1 LNNQGDPVLSQTLG
15 FILLP
20 GYSSMTY
27 VSAMEPLLMC
37 NELMGETVFETFT
50 VALDENKTLS
60 SLGNRVDTLYSLSD
74 APKADLWIVCGSS
87 PARHPATPGL
97 EEFMIDKAAHC
108 AVGGIASGSYSL
120 AKAGLLNG
128 YRGVVHWI
136 SYEQL
141 LKEHKSIM
149 LANEQY
155 CIDRDRLTCRGG
167 SSSLDLMLMWIAKTV
182 GAETAE
188 AISKHFVNERLGL
201 PTDSIPQV
209 LSERTRAEQPKLGE
223 ALELMENNIEEPLTT
238 DDIAFHVK
246 ISRRQLERLFKKH
259 LNAVPSR
266 YYLQIRLE
274 RARNRLFS
282 CSESIADIGLSCG
295 FSSGAHFSTAYRN
308 QYGLTPSEDRSLNQK
323 MQIEK

>member
-1 LNNQGDPVLSQTLG
+1 MSFKIG

-50 VALDENKTLS
+50 VALSGAKTVS
-60 SLGNRVDTLYSLSD
+60 SLGNAIDTHYSLEN
-74 APKADLWIVCGSS
+74 APKADTWIVAGTS
-87 PARHPATPGL
+87 PARHPQTPGL
-97 EEFMIDKAAHC
+97 VDFLIEKSASASI
-108 AVGGIASGSYSL
+108 GGLASGSYTL

-128 YRGVVHWI
+128 YRGVVHWLT
-136 SYEQL
+136 YDEL
-141 LKEHKSIM
+141 LTEHKSIL
-149 LANEQY
+149 LANEQF

-167 SSSLDLMLMWIAKTV
+167 SSSLDLMLMWIAKNV
-182 GAETAE
+182 SAETAE
-188 AISKHFVNERLGL
+188 AISKHFVNERLG
-201 PTDSIPQV
+201 IPSNAMPQE
-209 LSERTRAEQPKLGE
+209 LSERTRAEQPKLAE

-238 DDIAFHVK
+238 DDIAYHVK

-274 RARNRLFS
+274 EARSRLFNGT
-282 CSESIADIGLSCG
+282 ESIADIGLGCG

>member
-1 LNNQGDPVLSQTLG
+1 LSQKIG

-37 NELMGETVFETFT
+37 NELMGEEVFETFT
-50 VALDENKTLS
+50 VALEHDKTVS
-60 SLGNRVDTLYSLSD
+60 SLGNHIDTNCSLKN
-74 APKADLWIVCGSS
+74 APEADTWIVAGTP
-87 PARHPATPGL
+87 PARHPKTPGL
-97 EEFMIDKAAHC
+97 DEFLLERVHKC
-108 AVGGIASGSYSL
+108 ALGGLASGTYTL

-128 YRGVVHWI
+128 YRGVVHWLT
-136 SYEQL
+136 YEEL

-149 LANEQY
+149 LANEQF

-167 SSSLDLMLMWIAKTV
+167 SSSLDLMLMWIAKKI

-188 AISKHFVNERLGL
+188 AISKHFVNERLG
-201 PTDSIPQV
+201 IPSTAMHQE
-209 LSERTRAEQPKLGE
+209 LSERTRAEQPKLAE

-274 RARNRLFS
+274 EARTRLFNGT
-282 CSESIADIGLSCG
+282 ESIADIGLGCG

>member
-1 LNNQGDPVLSQTLG
+1 MSQKIG

-50 VALDENKTLS
+50 VALMDHKTES
-60 SLGNRVDTLYSLSD
+60 SLGNHIDTHYSLSD
-74 APKADLWIVCGSS
+74 APKADVWVVAGTS
-87 PARHPATPGL
+87 PGRHPDTPDLDAFLIEQSATSAIAGL
-97 EEFMIDKAAHC
+97 
-108 AVGGIASGSYSL
+108 ASGSYTL

-128 YRGVVHWI
+128 YRGVVHWL
-136 SYEQL
+136 SYEEL
-141 LKEHKSIM
+141 ISEHKSIL

-155 CIDRDRLTCRGG
+155 CIDRDRLTSRGG
-167 SSSLDLMLMWIAKTV
+167 SSSLDLMLMWIAKQV
-182 GAETAE
+182 GASTAE
-188 AISKHFVNERLGL
+188 AISKHFVNERLGI
-201 PTDSIPQV
+201 PTNAMPQE
-209 LSERTRAEQPKLGE
+209 LSERTRVEQPKLAE

-274 RARNRLFS
+274 EARNRLFTKT
-282 CSESIADIGLSCG
+282 ESIADIGLGCG

>member
-1 LNNQGDPVLSQTLG
+1 MVQTIG
-15 FILLP
+15 FIVLP

-37 NELMGETVFETFT
+37 NELMGEDVFRTFT
-50 VALDENKTLS
+50 VALRDDKTVS
-60 SLGNRVDTLYSLSD
+60 SLGNSIDTHYSLHNAPD
-74 APKADLWIVCGSS
+74 ADVWIVCGSA

-97 EEFMIDKAAHC
+97 EEFLLEKGRGKAI
-108 AVGGIASGSYSL
+108 GGIASGSYAL

-136 SYEQL
+136 SYEEL

-167 SSSLDLMLMWIAKTV
+167 SSSLDLMLMWIAKNV
-182 GAETAE
+182 SAETAE

-201 PTDSIPQV
+201 PTDSVPQE

-238 DDIAFHVK
+238 DDIAYHVK

-266 YYLQIRLE
+266 YYLQVRLE
-274 RARNRLFS
+274 KARQRLFS

>member
-1 LNNQGDPVLSQTLG
+1 MAHKIG

-37 NELMGETVFETFT
+37 NELMGETVFEVFS
-50 VALDENKTLS
+50 VALEDHKTQS
-60 SLGNRVDTLYSLSD
+60 SLGNSVDTQYSLSD
-74 APKADLWIVCGSS
+74 TPDADTWIIAGTT
-87 PARHPATPGL
+87 PARHPDTPGL
-97 EEFMIDKAAHC
+97 EDFLLSKAATS
-108 AVGGIASGSYSL
+108 AIGGLASGSYTL

-128 YRGVVHWI
+128 YRGVVHWL
-136 SYEQL
+136 SYDEL
-141 LKEHKSIM
+141 LQEHKSIL
-149 LANEQY
+149 LAGEQY

-182 GAETAE
+182 SADTAE
-188 AISKHFVNERLGL
+188 AISKHFVNERLGI
-201 PTDSIPQV
+201 PTNAIPKE
-209 LSERTRAEQPKLGE
+209 LSERTRAEQPKLAE
-223 ALELMENNIEEPLTT
+223 ALELMDNNIEEPLTT
-238 DDIAFHVK
+238 DDIAYHVK

-259 LNAVPSR
+259 LSAVPSR

-274 RARNRLFS
+274 EARRRLFKGTD
-282 CSESIADIGLSCG
+282 SIADIGLSCG

-323 MQIEK
+323 MQLDR

>member
-1 LNNQGDPVLSQTLG
+1 MTQSIG

-37 NELMGETVFETFT
+37 NELMGEPVFQTFT
-50 VALDENKTLS
+50 VALAGRKTVS
-60 SLGNRVDTLYSLSD
+60 SLGNAIDTNYSLDD
-74 APKADLWIVCGSS
+74 APKADVWIIAGTT
-87 PARHPATPGL
+87 PARHPPAPELDAFLLAREGTAALGGL
-97 EEFMIDKAAHC
+97 
-108 AVGGIASGSYSL
+108 ASGSYTL
-120 AKAGLLNG
+120 AHLGLLNG
-128 YRGVVHWI
+128 YRGVVHWL
-136 SYEQL
+136 SYDEL
-141 LKEHKSIM
+141 LQKHKSIL
-149 LANEQY
+149 LASEQF

-182 GAETAE
+182 GADTAE
-188 AISKHFVNERLGL
+188 AISKHFVNERLGV
-201 PTDSIPQV
+201 PNSAVPRE
-209 LSERTRAEQPKLGE
+209 LSERTRAEQPKLAE

-238 DDIAFHVK
+238 DDIAFHVT

-259 LNAVPSR
+259 MNAVPSR

-274 RARNRLFS
+274 EARRRLFKGND
-282 CSESIADIGLSCG
+282 SIADIGLSCG

-323 MQIEK
+323 MQLEK

>member
-1 LNNQGDPVLSQTLG
+1 
-15 FILLP
+15 
-20 GYSSMTY
+20 
-27 VSAMEPLLMC
+27 MEPLLMC
-37 NELMGETVFETFT
+37 NELMGESVFETFT
-50 VALDENKTLS
+50 VALEENKTVS
-60 SLGNRVDTLYSLSD
+60 SLGNIIETHYSLTD
-74 APKADLWIVCGSS
+74 APDADLWVVCGSS
-87 PARHPATPGL
+87 PARHPKTPGL
-97 EEFMIDKAAHC
+97 ENFIVEKAGHSAI
-108 AVGGIASGSYSL
+108 AGIASGSYSL
-120 AKAGLLNG
+120 AKYGLLNG

-136 SYEQL
+136 SYEDL

-167 SSSLDLMLMWIAKTV
+167 SASLDLMLMWIAKTV
-182 GAETAE
+182 GADTAE

-201 PTDSIPQV
+201 PTDSIPQE

-238 DDIAFHVK
+238 DDIAYHVK

-266 YYLQIRLE
+266 YYLQVRLE
-274 RARNRLFS
+274 KARNRLFS

-308 QYGLTPSEDRSLNQK
+308 QYGLTPSEDRSLHQK

>member
-1 LNNQGDPVLSQTLG
+1 MAQTIG
-15 FILLP
+15 FIVLP

-37 NELMGETVFETFT
+37 NELMGEEVFKTFT
-50 VALDENKTLS
+50 VALKDDKTVS
-60 SLGNRVDTLYSLSD
+60 SLGNSIDTHYSLNNAPD
-74 APKADLWIVCGSS
+74 ADVWIVCGSA

-97 EEFMIDKAAHC
+97 ETFLAEKGHSKAI
-108 AVGGIASGSYSL
+108 GGIASGSYAL

-136 SYEQL
+136 SYEEL

-155 CIDRDRLTCRGG
+155 CIDRNRLTCRGG
-167 SSSLDLMLMWIAKTV
+167 SSSLDLMLMWIAKNV
-182 GAETAE
+182 SAETAE

-201 PTDSIPQV
+201 PTDSVPQE

-238 DDIAFHVK
+238 DDIAYHVK

-266 YYLQIRLE
+266 YYLQVRLE
-274 RARNRLFS
+274 KARQKLFS
-282 CSESIADIGLSCG
+282 CSESIADVGLGCG

-323 MQIEK
+323 MQIDK